1 MSDEKSNK
9 NYLYYLGCVIVG
21 SLLGWCISKR
31 MGMAFTGKFISNLGN
46 AAGTLDSSIKHTE
59 QGLDILIKYLR

>member
-31 MGMAFTGKFISNLGN
+31 MVTVKQIVRLVLKSAVETGTPPQGGTRGSRRKTSR
-46 AAGTLDSSIKHTE
+46 AAPA
-59 QGLDILIKYLR
+59 